1 MSVLKFLWMEQD
13 ADNEDIMRGGEI
25 QFKGNNETKQSHL
38 MLVGKPFSFP
48 VSYEFSVWSRGV
60 GRISY
65 SQLCYILRLIIVPY
79 GFHTQCL
86 LSAPQCS

>member
-1 MSVLKFLWMEQD
+1 MQMSVLKFLWMEQD

-38 MLVGKPFSFP
+38 TLVGKPFSFP

-65 SQLCYILRLIIVPY
+65 SQLCCI
-79 GFHTQCL
+79 
-86 LSAPQCS
+86 

>member
-13 ADNEDIMRGGEI
+13 AHNEDVMRGGEI

-38 MLVGKPFSFP
+38 TLVGKPVSHP

-60 GRISY
+60 GRISS
-65 SQLCYILRLIIVPY
+65 SQLCYILWLIIVPLWFPY
-79 GFHTQCL
+79 EVATFC
-86 LSAPQCS
+86 PIM